1 MVMGEFRFLSLMHS
15 MKLVP
20 KPWIELQSHGVWEP
34 RDRSTPK
41 KNHMATLKKLPCFQ
55 WVYHNAHKERKSGK
69 MVVGEQRLLEPC
81 KNVSMLPKN
90 LKTPVVGPVY
100 MYICIYPP
108 MGINILYQH
117 WYYKYPTR
125 HGKIPCIILASY
137 QPEISLGP
145 KTRTRMEWNVFKHAH
160 YNDRACINFLKHAH
174 YNDRACIIF
183 LKHAHYNDQACI
195 IFLKKE
201 KVTPY

>member
-1 MVMGEFRFLSLMHS
+1 MF
-15 MKLVP
+15 
-20 KPWIELQSHGVWEP
+20 
-34 RDRSTPK
+34 
-41 KNHMATLKKLPCFQ
+41 
-55 WVYHNAHKERKSGK
+55 
-69 MVVGEQRLLEPC
+69 
-81 KNVSMLPKN
+81 PKN

-125 HGKIPCIILASY
+125 RGKIPCIILASY

-160 YNDRACINFLKHAH
+160 YNDRACIIFLKHAH
-174 YNDRACIIF
+174 YNDRACINFFKACPLQWPSLYNYFIKKKSYTVLGSGCYEYF
-183 LKHAHYNDQACI
+183 LMYPIPGWSWRKAKLKFIRQEKERGCLSYHIHLVSTLNIPNWCWVTIKPLCI
-195 IFLKKE
+195 QTRVIGLM
-201 KVTPY
+201 